1 MSDQNSAPAPMEVA
15 DYVADMAAQL
25 AAMAQAAG
33 FSGTAAVLMRAQLSA
48 LADLRGLQ
56 LGKAAPEDAA

>member
-1 MSDQNSAPAPMEVA
+1 
-15 DYVADMAAQL
+15 MAAQL